1 MSYTLAQAVTQVR
14 YLINEES
21 ADFWS
26 DTEIEEWIK
35 QATITL
41 STTLLS
47 AETEST
53 VTMASNQFVYS
64 SSDEAWLAD
73 LLKVK
78 AAYYTDGSSN
88 VYGMQRIELDMFGHT
103 MHFQST
109 GRPIHYYESNRKFYV
124 CPKPGTTEVG
134 DAITVLH
141 SYETDAIAN
150 LRDEHQPL
158 TFLYAASKAKS
169 KDRQHQE
176 AALYMTQF
184 MGAINFERQD
194 KYDMGVAPTQTLNVP

>member
-1 MSYTLAQAVTQVR
+1 MSYTLDQAVTQVR
-14 YLINEES
+14 NLINEET

-26 DTEIEEWIK
+26 DTEIQEWIK

-47 AETEST
+47 AESEDTI
-53 VTMASNQFVYS
+53 TMVNGQFVYS
-64 SSDEAWLAD
+64 SADEAWLAN
-73 LLKVK
+73 LVKTK
-78 AAYYTDGSSN
+78 AAYYTDDSGN
-88 VYGMQRIELDMFGHT
+88 VYGMQRIELDAFGHT
-103 MHFQST
+103 QHFQNS
-109 GRPIHYYESNRKFYV
+109 GRPIHYYENNRKFYV
-124 CPKPGTTEVG
+124 WPKPAAAEAGET
-134 DAITVLH
+134 ITVLN
-141 SYETDAIAN
+141 SYETDDITN

-184 MGAINFERQD
+184 LNLVNFERGD
-194 KYDMGVAPTQTLNVP
+194 KYDMGTEPSAEFRVP

>member
-1 MSYTLAQAVTQVR
+1 MSYTLDQAVTQVR
-14 YLINEES
+14 YLVNEDT

-26 DTEIEEWIK
+26 DTEIQEWIK
-35 QATITL
+35 QATIMV

-47 AETEST
+47 AETEET
-53 VTMASNQFVYS
+53 VTMVNNQFVYS
-64 SSDEAWLAD
+64 SSDGAWLAD

-78 AAYYTDGSSN
+78 AAYYTDSDSN
-88 VYGMQRIELDMFGHT
+88 IYGMQRIELDMFGHT
-103 MHFQST
+103 MHFQNT
-109 GRPIHYYESNRKFYV
+109 GRPIHYYESNRKLYV
-124 CPKPGTTEVG
+124 WPRPGTTEVG
-134 DAITVLH
+134 ETITVLH
-141 SYETDAIAN
+141 SYETDDITN

-184 MGAINFERQD
+184 MGQMNFERQD
-194 KYDMGVAPTQTLNVP
+194 KYDMGVAPTQTMNVP